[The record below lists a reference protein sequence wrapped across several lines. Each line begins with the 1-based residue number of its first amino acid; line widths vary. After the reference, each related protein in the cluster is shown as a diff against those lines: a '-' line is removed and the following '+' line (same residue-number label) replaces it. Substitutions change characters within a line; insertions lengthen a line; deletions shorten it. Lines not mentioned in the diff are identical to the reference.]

1 MPIGLA
7 DFVKIPT
14 AFKYLLLFGLLAG
27 ATIKIPFSGIINVFD
42 IGVDISIGEI
52 FFAPIAF
59 GLGFIGGGISVTFP
73 QFVILV
79 VLVGLILFMGTM
91 NKS

>member
-14 AFKYLLLFGLLAG
+14 AFKYVLLFGLLAG

-59 GLGFIGGGISVTFP
+59 GLGFIGITATFN

>member
-1 MPIGLA
+1 MI
-7 DFVKIPT
+7 
-14 AFKYLLLFGLLAG
+14 LFGLLIG
-27 ATIKIPFSGIINVFD
+27 ATITIPFSGLVNVFN
-42 IGVDISIGEI
+42 IGEDFSIGEI

-59 GLGFIGGGISVTFP
+59 SLSFIGIAVNFK

-79 VLVGLILFMGTM
+79 VIVGIILFMGTM

>member
-14 AFKYLLLFGLLAG
+14 AFKYVLLFGLLAG
-27 ATIKIPFSGIINVFD
+27 ATIEIPFSGIINVFD
-42 IGVDISIGEI
+42 VGKDISIGEI

-59 GLGFIGGGISVTFP
+59 GLGFIGIPVTFR

>member
-14 AFKYLLLFGLLAG
+14 AFKYVLLFGLLAG

-59 GLGFIGGGISVTFP
+59 GLGCIGITATFN